1 MPGRRVLALTATC
14 AVVLAAVAAGLI
26 WAAFTG
32 VGPAGEDRSA
42 LAGAID
48 SRSVGVTA
56 VLVVFTNL
64 GSTAAMAVL
73 AVVTGVVLFVRGH
86 RVDGVWLIA
95 TMAGASLVFTLI
107 KRTLDRP
114 RPPVPVHLVQAG
126 NESLPS
132 GHATMS
138 MTVVGALVVLAW
150 PHLTGPLRLGAL
162 LVAAAWIGGIGY
174 SRIYLGVHWFSDVV
188 AGWATGAAWLAV
200 CTGVLLWWRARHPEP
215 TVPV

>member
-1 MPGRRVLALTATC
+1 VPGRRTIALTATC
-14 AVVLAAVAAGLI
+14 SVVLLALAAGLI

-32 VGPAGEDRSA
+32 VGPADEDRSA

-48 SRSVGVTA
+48 SRSVGVTT

-73 AVVTGVVLFVRGH
+73 AVVTGIVLFLRGR

-95 TMAGASLVFTLI
+95 TMASASTVFTLV

-114 RPPVPVHLVQAG
+114 RPPLSARLVEAG

-138 MTVVGALVVLAW
+138 MVVVGALVVLAW
-150 PHLTGPLRLGAL
+150 PYLTGPLRLGAL

-174 SRIYLGVHWFSDVV
+174 TRIYLGVHWFSDVV

-200 CTGVLLWWRARHPEP
+200 CTGALLWWRTRHPEP
-215 TVPV
+215 VNA

>member
-1 MPGRRVLALTATC
+1 VPGRRVLALTATC
-14 AVVLAAVAAGLI
+14 SLLLLALAAGLI

-64 GSTAAMAVL
+64 GSTAVMAAL
-73 AVVTGVVLFVRGH
+73 AVVTGIVLVVRGR

-95 TMAGASLVFTLI
+95 TTAGAGAAFTLV

-114 RPPVPVHLVQAG
+114 RPPLAVRLVEAG

-138 MTVVGALVVLAW
+138 MAVVGALVVLAW
-150 PHLTGPLRLGAL
+150 PHLTGSLRLGAL

-174 SRIYLGVHWFSDVV
+174 TRIYLGVHWFSDVV

-215 TVPV
+215 AVPA

>member
-14 AVVLAAVAAGLI
+14 SVLLLALAAGLI

-32 VGPAGEDRSA
+32 VGPADEDGSA

-56 VLVVFTNL
+56 ILVVFTNL

-73 AVVTGVVLFVRGH
+73 AVVTGIVLILRGR

-95 TMAGASLVFTLI
+95 TMAGASVVFTLA
-107 KRTLDRP
+107 KRMLDRP
-114 RPPVPVHLVQAG
+114 RPPLAVRLVEAG

-138 MTVVGALVVLAW
+138 MVVVGALVVLAW

-174 SRIYLGVHWFSDVV
+174 TRIYLGVHWFSDVV

-215 TVPV
+215 ALS

>member
-1 MPGRRVLALTATC
+1 VPGRRALALTATC
-14 AVVLAAVAAGLI
+14 SVVLLALAAGLI
-26 WAAFTG
+26 WAALTG
-32 VGPAGEDRSA
+32 AGPAGEDNPA

-48 SRSVGVTA
+48 SRSVGVTTI
-56 VLVVFTNL
+56 LVVFTNL

-73 AVVTGVVLFVRGH
+73 AGVTGIVLFARGR

-95 TMAGASLVFTLI
+95 TMASASAAFTLV
-107 KRTLDRP
+107 KQTLDRP
-114 RPPVPVHLVQAG
+114 RPPLSVRLVEAG

-138 MTVVGALVVLAW
+138 VAVVGALVVLAW

-162 LVAAAWIGGIGY
+162 LVATAWIGGIGY
-174 SRIYLGVHWFSDVV
+174 TRIYLGVHWFSDVV

-200 CTGVLLWWRARHPEP
+200 CTGALLWWRARHPEP
-215 TVPV
+215 AVA

>member
-14 AVVLAAVAAGLI
+14 SVLLLTLAAGLI

-32 VGPAGEDRSA
+32 VGPADEDGSA

-56 VLVVFTNL
+56 ILVVFTNL

-73 AVVTGVVLFVRGH
+73 ALVTGIVLILRGR

-95 TMAGASLVFTLI
+95 TMAGASVVFTLV
-107 KRTLDRP
+107 KRMLDRP
-114 RPPVPVHLVQAG
+114 RPPLAVRLVEAG

-138 MTVVGALVVLAW
+138 MVVVGALVVLAW

-174 SRIYLGVHWFSDVV
+174 TRIYLGVHWFSDVV

-215 TVPV
+215 ALS